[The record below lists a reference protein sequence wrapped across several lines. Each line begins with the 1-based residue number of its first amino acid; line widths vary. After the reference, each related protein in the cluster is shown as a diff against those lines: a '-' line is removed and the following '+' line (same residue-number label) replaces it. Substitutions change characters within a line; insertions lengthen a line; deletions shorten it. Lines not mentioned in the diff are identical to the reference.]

1 MHRRHVTLF
10 EKPCFHCETSHFGLA
25 PITVHFGRLLARA
38 EIPFFGGSGMRKG
51 LQTLKF
57 SFDAE
62 SLTHFGGL
70 FLIQRFCNQLCLRRR
85 LERILQPAPNWSD
98 YHPADLTLIFLYLLI
113 AGLPRVSKTEM
124 LQYNGL
130 FLSLVGLKKFPD
142 PTALRRYLRRL

>member
-51 LQTLKF
+51 LQTLDF
-57 SFDAE
+57 SFEAE

-70 FLIQRFCNQLCLRRR
+70 FLIQRFCNKSVCAADWSVFSRPLPIGSIIIR
-85 LERILQPAPNWSD
+85 LIWSWCFS
-98 YHPADLTLIFLYLLI
+98 TF
-113 AGLPRVSKTEM
+113 
-124 LQYNGL
+124 
-130 FLSLVGLKKFPD
+130 
-142 PTALRRYLRRL
+142 